1 MSNETERNDRY
12 LITQIRL
19 DALRAWRR
27 PRSAKRPAGDRKLT
41 APVAP
46 GGKPLPEGAAAT

>member
-1 MSNETERNDRY
+1 MSNETERNDRF

-27 PRSAKRPAGDRKLT
+27 PRPAIRPSRDRKVT
-41 APVAP
+41 TPIAP